1 MRFFWSG
8 VLLATMCLTGV
19 VPAAAQQQR
28 VTGAP
33 VYVPPAIAIPA
44 WAWSGVAFTDDF
56 VGGYAGG
63 VAAINGNLSSN
74 GMVVRAEGLYGSYDY
89 DLIAPG
95 ASPNFDVLMYNAGAY
110 AGWRFGTGIGWLT
123 GYFGVW
129 GEDHNND
136 LDPKAKLRGT
146 ETGAK
151 GIVDLW
157 QPLGPNWTLVGYG
170 SYADAWNTW
179 NAYGRLTYS
188 ITDKIKIGPE
198 TGFFGNDAYEDGK
211 VGGYFSYSP
220 DFLGYGEIV
229 AAVGYRHPFT
239 DSPDGYYANIFVDFP
254 IR

>member
-1 MRFFWSG
+1 M
-8 VLLATMCLTGV
+8 
-19 VPAAAQQQR
+19 
-28 VTGAP
+28 
-33 VYVPPAIAIPA
+33 
-44 WAWSGVAFTDDF
+44 
-56 VGGYAGG
+56 
-63 VAAINGNLSSN
+63 
-74 GMVVRAEGLYGSYDY
+74 RAEGLYGTNDY

-95 ASPNFDVLMYNAGAY
+95 ASPNFDVMMYNAGAY
-110 AGWRFGTGIGWLT
+110 AGWRFGTGKGWLT

-157 QPLGPNWTLVGYG
+157 QPLGPNWILVGYG

-198 TGFFGNDAYEDGK
+198 IGFFGNDAYEDGK

-220 DFLGYGEIV
+220 NFLGYGEIV
-229 AAVGYRHPFT
+229 AAVEYRHPFT